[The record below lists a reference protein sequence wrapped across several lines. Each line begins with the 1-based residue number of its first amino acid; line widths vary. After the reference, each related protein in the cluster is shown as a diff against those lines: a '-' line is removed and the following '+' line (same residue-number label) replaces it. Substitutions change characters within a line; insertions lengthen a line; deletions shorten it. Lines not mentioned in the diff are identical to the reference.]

1 MNPGLIGLTGGI
13 VGGII
18 GVAGGLLG
26 TYFSIKN
33 TNGPRERAFVIKA
46 SIACWIFVLTFV
58 SGMCLI
64 PGLYKL
70 LLIPVYVV
78 GLMAGILLWN
88 KQQAQ
93 IRLEESKTNPA
104 PPAAPST
111 RAISR
116 KLAAGSGALILI
128 CLAVLLAKARA
139 SGGDEGGGALI
150 LIYLAVLVIVSI
162 IVIQIKRAAEPG
174 IFGFI
179 FDKLREKKN
188 PAPPVAPSTQII
200 PRKCP
205 QCGAELKPDVS
216 EGLCPACLLQRGIAT
231 EGGAP
236 PGTPP
241 FTPPTIPDLAK
252 LFPQLEI
259 LELIGKGGMGAVYKA
274 RQPALDRF
282 VALKILAPRSGGDLD
297 FAEPLHPRSPRTRE
311 AESSEHRRRT

>member
-1 MNPGLIGLTGGI
+1 MNPGLIGLIGGVVGGI
-13 VGGII
+13 V

-58 SGMCLI
+58 SVMCLI

-70 LLIPVYVV
+70 LLIPIYVV
-78 GLMAGILLWN
+78 GLVAGILLLN
-88 KQQAQ
+88 KKQAR
-93 IRLEESKTNPA
+93 IRLEESK
-104 PPAAPST
+104 
-111 RAISR
+111 
-116 KLAAGSGALILI
+116 
-128 CLAVLLAKARA
+128 
-139 SGGDEGGGALI
+139 
-150 LIYLAVLVIVSI
+150 
-162 IVIQIKRAAEPG
+162 
-174 IFGFI
+174 
-179 FDKLREKKN
+179 KN
-188 PAPPVAPSTQII
+188 PAAQPTQINR
-200 PRKCP
+200 RKCP

-241 FTPPTIPDLAK
+241 FVPPTIPDLAK

-282 VALKILAPRSGGDLD
+282 VALKILPPQASGDSG
-297 FAEPLHPRSPRTRE
+297 FADRFTRE
-311 AESSEHRRRT
+311 ARALARLSHPNIVAVHEFGQAGGLHYFIMEYVEGLNLRQLEQAGKLTPREAMKIIPQICDALQFAHDEAFGT